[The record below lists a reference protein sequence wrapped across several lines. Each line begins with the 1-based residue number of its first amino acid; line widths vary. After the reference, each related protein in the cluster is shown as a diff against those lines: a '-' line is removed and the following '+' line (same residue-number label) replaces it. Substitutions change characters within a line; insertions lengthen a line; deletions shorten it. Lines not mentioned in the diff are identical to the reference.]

1 MAVFRPFKAY
11 RPKPELAD
19 KVASKPYDVLN
30 SEEAREEVKGNDLS
44 FLHIGKPEID
54 LDSNIDLYSLAVYQ
68 KGKENLEKLINDG
81 VLVAD
86 NKANLYIYAQT
97 MNGRTQYGF
106 VGCTSVDDYWN
117 DKIKKHEHTRK
128 VKEEDRCQHVR
139 ITNAHTGP
147 IFLTYRDNVELQ
159 NIIDYYSKTTPNIDF
174 TDIYN
179 ITHKV
184 WVIESEEEI
193 LNITNIFANIDSL
206 YVADGHHRSAAA
218 GIVGKERQKQNE
230 NHTGN
235 EEYNFFLSVLF
246 PASQL
251 YIMDYNRV
259 VRDLNGLNENTFFE
273 LIKQNFE
280 IQESTIQVSP
290 KNKGVFGMYFS
301 NKWYTLKAKQMILSA
316 DDPILSLDVSILQ
329 NYILDNILNI
339 KDPRTDNRID
349 FIGGIR
355 GLNEL
360 ERRVDNK
367 DMVVAFSLY
376 PTSINELMRIAD
388 SGNVMPPKSTWFEP
402 KLKDGLFVHFL
413 D

>member
-1 MAVFRPFKAY
+1 
-11 RPKPELAD
+11 
-19 KVASKPYDVLN
+19 
-30 SEEAREEVKGNDLS
+30 
-44 FLHIGKPEID
+44 
-54 LDSNIDLYSLAVYQ
+54 
-68 KGKENLEKLINDG
+68 
-81 VLVAD
+81 
-86 NKANLYIYAQT
+86 
-97 MNGRTQYGF
+97 
-106 VGCTSVDDYWN
+106 
-117 DKIKKHEHTRK
+117 
-128 VKEEDRCQHVR
+128 
-139 ITNAHTGP
+139 
-147 IFLTYRDNVELQ
+147 
-159 NIIDYYSKTTPNIDF
+159 
-174 TDIYN
+174 
-179 ITHKV
+179 
-184 WVIESEEEI
+184 
-193 LNITNIFANIDSL
+193 
-206 YVADGHHRSAAA
+206 
-218 GIVGKERQKQNE
+218 
-230 NHTGN
+230 
-235 EEYNFFLSVLF
+235 
-246 PASQL
+246 
-251 YIMDYNRV
+251 MDYNRV

-290 KNKGVFGMYFS
+290 KNKGEFGMYFS